1 VIARHRQATRDGE
14 RGAVLIEFALV
25 AMFLITIAFGTMEYG
40 YGWRASMNV
49 LTAARAGARS
59 VSSSGNDYLSDY
71 LALTSIRT
79 NLDSEGLL
87 TGLQRVIIYRSTA
100 ADGQPPTNCVSGTP
114 TSADKCNVYMA
125 GEVQSVAASQFNT
138 TTGCKTGSTTSFYCP
153 NARVIAQGTAD
164 SIGVWVQAKQ
174 KSLTL
179 FFGGSGF
186 TASRRA
192 VMRMEPG

>member
-1 VIARHRQATRDGE
+1 VI
-14 RGAVLIEFALV
+14 VEFALV
-25 AMFLITIAFGTMEYG
+25 AMLLVTLAFGTIEYG

-59 VSSSGNDYLSDY
+59 VSGSGTDYLSDY
-71 LALTSIRT
+71 LALSSIRT

-87 TGLQRVIIYRSTA
+87 DGLQKVIIYKSLT
-100 ADGQPPTNCVSGTP
+100 ADGAPAANCISGTP
-114 TSADKCNVYMA
+114 IAADKCNVYLA

-153 NARVIAQGTAD
+153 NTRVTAQGSAD
-164 SIGVWVQAKQ
+164 TIGVWVQAKQ

-179 FFGGSGF
+179 FFGGKGF
-186 TASRRA
+186 TASRSA